1 MKPLVHTLSGAA
13 ALLFLCVAPH
23 SQAAPSF
30 IVPTEQQNTATLS
43 MATKDDAFVAGN
55 VVSVIAPV
63 GGELF
68 AGGNTISVT
77 QRVGRS
83 MYLAGSTVTIEQ
95 GSEYNTFA
103 VGNTVVLSGTYGHDV
118 YVAGN
123 TVTIK
128 DGTVIDGDLRI
139 AGSVVSIAGTI
150 KGAVYVA
157 GSQVNSSATI
167 GNSFSGEGGAF
178 SFSGGSI
185 AGNLS
190 YQSTQNATS
199 LDRVSVSGKT
209 QRTDPPQPSKA
220 PLYLTVLG
228 WAGSLLSVFILGA
241 FALLLFPKKV
251 ESLPEE
257 IAKNWSKGAAY
268 GIVALIAGPIS
279 VGIAFATV
287 VAWNVGLILLA
298 LYVCGLL
305 VAQTVANIV
314 LGRLILQRFKGQHS
328 QWLALVVGL
337 VVMGLVTAIPL
348 VGWIFSTAFFFG
360 LIVPTLG
367 FFAAGV
373 RKTY

>member
-1 MKPLVHTLSGAA
+1 MKPLVHTVSGAV
-13 ALLFLCVAPH
+13 ALLFLCAAPH
-23 SQAAPSF
+23 IQAASSF

-43 MATKDDAFVAGN
+43 TPTKDDAFVTGN
-55 VVSVIAPV
+55 VVSVTAPV

-68 AGGNTISVT
+68 AGGNTVSVT

-199 LDRVSVSGKT
+199 LDKVLVSGKT
-209 QRTDPPQPSKA
+209 QRSDPPQPTKT
-220 PLYLTVLG
+220 PLYLVVLG
-228 WAGSLLSVFILGA
+228 WVGSLLSVFILGA
-241 FALLLFPKKV
+241 FVMLLLPKKV
-251 ESLPEE
+251 ESLVGD
-257 IAKNWSKGAAY
+257 ITKNWSKGVAY
-268 GIVALIAGPIS
+268 GIIALIAAPIAI
-279 VGIAFATV
+279 GIAFATV

-298 LYVCGLL
+298 LYVSGLL
-305 VAQTVANIV
+305 VAHALANIV
-314 LGRLILQRFKGQHS
+314 LGRLILQRFKGQYS
-328 QWLALVVGL
+328 QWLALVIGL

-348 VGWIFSTAFFFG
+348 VGWVFSTAFFFG
-360 LIVPTLG
+360 LTVPTLG
-367 FFAAGV
+367 FLVAGV